1 MALSAKRKNLFFALL
16 LILPA
21 VIVIVVLTFFPIAYN
36 FFLSL
41 FQKHAFLPGRNFI
54 GIDNYISLFKDPEFW
69 SSFKNGVVYATATI
83 SLQLGLGMLCAL
95 ILNKK
100 FKGKNFFRGV
110 MLFPYLMPTIV
121 VVILWKWL
129 LNSSYGF
136 INYLLESLHISSKP
150 IVWLSDSNIMITL
163 ILVSVWQFFPFVLVT
178 MLARLQTIPEDLYR
192 AAKVDGAP
200 AISRFFHITVPQ
212 LRNVLFTIILLR
224 AIWMFTKFDT
234 VWLLAGKEAVG
245 KYIQTLPV
253 YTFRRTFAYLQAGIG
268 ATLSV
273 LLFLIL
279 FIGSLIYFRS
289 LIYKKA
295 EV

>member
-36 FFLSL
+36 FFLSF
-41 FQKHAFLPGRNFI
+41 FQKHAFLPGRNFL

-83 SLQLGLGMLCAL
+83 SLQLILGMLCAL

-150 IVWLSDSNIMITL
+150 IVWLSESNIMITL